1 MARAEPETMSHAEQ
15 DAPAVG
21 PESPAGAPSAAASLL
36 LGAAT
41 GGRGARG
48 FARGLPRLSNA
59 GRPGARP
66 RRAGPRDRGPG
77 GRVRD
82 RRRRRHR
89 ARPRVAGRVAAA
101 RRHGDARVQVP
112 RQGRRSATCR
122 TSSGAPSSSGG
133 FQRLVDMVEF
143 PPEGTDKP
151 RLRVAVLAW
160 RHRRRASRAMFEIE
174 HRDDLAQLKA
184 TDREDF
190 LGWLGMEAGAGDPA
204 ARHRGLQEAQPGGA
218 GPARRLRGRRHVAV
232 RERGRPSSRSCW
244 PTARRTSRRP
254 RRSTSSCT
262 TRRGSRAACRRRPS
276 CGSST

>member
-48 FARGLPRLSNA
+48 FTRGLPRLSNA
-59 GRPGARP
+59 GVQALARAALARETAAP
-66 RRAGPRDRGPG
+66 AAEFAVADDVVTALVRESQDESRLRADTVTRAFRFLDKASIGDMQDIFRRTEQ
-77 GRVRD
+77 
-82 RRRRRHR
+82 H
-89 ARPRVAGRVAAA
+89 
-101 RRHGDARVQVP
+101 
-112 RQGRRSATCR
+112 
-122 TSSGAPSSSGG
+122 GG

-174 HRDDLAQLKA
+174 HRDDLA
-184 TDREDF
+184 
-190 LGWLGMEAGAGDPA
+190 
-204 ARHRGLQEAQPGGA
+204 
-218 GPARRLRGRRHVAV
+218 
-232 RERGRPSSRSCW
+232 SS
-244 PTARRTSRRP
+244 
-254 RRSTSSCT
+254 
-262 TRRGSRAACRRRPS
+262 G
-276 CGSST
+276 